1 VKKPVITKIQVKKI
15 INMNER
21 ERHMIDEA
29 NEMGV
34 HNIKYFLPNKETNNE
49 LKGTMD
55 AGV

>member
-1 VKKPVITKIQVKKI
+1 MKKPVITKIQVKKI